1 MPAKMDENYLHWRC
15 ESLDLPHSDLAM
27 TCMGSLTDINGHA
40 VLLFGPY
47 TFHVRQRLILD
58 GDRPLSLGGR
68 ALDILQ
74 LLVERAGEVVSKDEL
89 IARVWP
95 GTVVEAINL
104 RVHIAAWRRAFK
116 SRYCHMHEKELTSG
130 YARATNSRKKEQRV
144 GSERKSVV

>member
-1 MPAKMDENYLHWRC
+1 MDENYLHWRC
-15 ESLDLPHSDLAM
+15 ESLELPSGDLAM
-27 TCMGSLTDINGHA
+27 TRMGSLRDINSHA

-104 RVHIAAWRRAFK
+104 RVHIAALRRALGEERAEL
-116 SRYCHMHEKELTSG
+116 RYITHVPRQG
-130 YARATNSRKKEQRV
+130 YRFIAPVLGPATLDEPA
-144 GSERKSVV
+144 